1 MPQAGMNMIIDAH
14 THAFESEDLKVIAE
28 RMAMLDSHLPDD
40 DPNKWFVRGVGD
52 LDGLVA
58 GQAEAGVDRM
68 VLLPVS
74 GKKERCADLIR
85 WSADAAKKHPQIIP
99 FGLLHPKGQVRED
112 LDLAVSLGIKGIKLH
127 PFIQRFSL
135 DAPETDAMLRLIEEA
150 GLPVL
155 LDTLHAEGLIKAKP
169 HLDWIMDSFGFMGCE
184 PEQIARAAGNHP
196 NLRIIAAHGGSLYG
210 WEHLGPLYEIDNV
223 YFDISYLKGLL
234 EPQRLVELI
243 RRKGPERMIYG
254 SDCPYR
260 HPSRYRAW
268 FEDLGLTPGE
278 RDQVASAT
286 LLELLDA

>member
-1 MPQAGMNMIIDAH
+1 MIIDAH
-14 THAFESEDLKVIAE
+14 THAFEPEDLKVIGE
-28 RMAMLDSHLPDD
+28 RMGLLDSQLADD

-52 LDGLVA
+52 LAGLVT

-85 WSADAAKKHPQIIP
+85 WSAAAAAKHPQIIP
-99 FGLLHPKGQVRED
+99 FGLLHPKGHPRED
-112 LDLAVSLGIKGIKLH
+112 LDLLLSLGLRGVKLH

-135 DAPETDAMLRLIEEA
+135 DDADTQAMLGLIEEA

-155 LDTLHAEGLIKAKP
+155 LDTLHAQGMIKAKP
-169 HLDWIMDSFGFMGCE
+169 HLEWIMQTFGFKGCE
-184 PEQIARAAGNHP
+184 PEQIARAAQAHP
-196 NLRIIAAHGGSLYG
+196 RLKIIAAHGGSLYG
-210 WEHLGPLYEIDNV
+210 WERLDPLYGQDNV

-234 EPQRLVELI
+234 EPRQVVELI

-260 HPSRYRAW
+260 HPGRYRVW
-268 FEDLGLTPGE
+268 FEELPLTPAE

-286 LLELLDA
+286 ILELLGE